1 MFKTLYSISNL
12 ANYFLFVMNS
22 MIYIIKLIL
31 SKSFINFFYVF
42 LQNTIP
48 NGTNKMINIS
58 ELNSFVL

>member
-48 NGTNKMINIS
+48 NDTNKMINIS